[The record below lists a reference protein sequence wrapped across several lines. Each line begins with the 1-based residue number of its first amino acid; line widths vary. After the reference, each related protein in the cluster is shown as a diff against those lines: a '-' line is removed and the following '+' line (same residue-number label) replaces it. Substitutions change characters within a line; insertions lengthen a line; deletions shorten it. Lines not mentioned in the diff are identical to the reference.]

1 MAALVP
7 ALVIGAHRLLDSKDS
22 NGSPTAR
29 TTDAPIPPVTSPTS
43 AAPPTPTPTPTATP
57 APAPKLPRVAPAQPR
72 RITSGHLLDSGFD
85 SAATTIEPSSRTE
98 VARWEPRG
106 SPGSPG
112 TDTVYLVGEVHGTDS
127 GFGSLPDLTPGR
139 KVSIRTDNGTLTY
152 TVRAAGLEPASG
164 LEQRALFKRHE
175 PGRLVL
181 VGIRYDDAGTRL
193 TKALVVTAQLSGATR
208 S

>member
-1 MAALVP
+1 
-7 ALVIGAHRLLDSKDS
+7 
-22 NGSPTAR
+22 
-29 TTDAPIPPVTSPTS
+29 
-43 AAPPTPTPTPTATP
+43 
-57 APAPKLPRVAPAQPR
+57 
-72 RITSGHLLDSGFD
+72 
-85 SAATTIEPSSRTE
+85 
-98 VARWEPRG
+98 
-106 SPGSPG
+106 
-112 TDTVYLVGEVHGTDS
+112 VYLVGEVHGTDS